1 MQVQVNTDANIEGN
15 AALLAHV
22 EAEISAALARF
33 DEQITRIEVH
43 LSDDNGQRPG
53 NTDKRCMLEARPAGQ
68 QPVVVTHNAETID
81 QACSGATQKLKH
93 LLESSFGR
101 LADRGGHAT
110 IRDGHSH

>member
-1 MQVQVNTDANIEGN
+1 MQVQVNTDGNIEGH

-22 EAEISAALARF
+22 ESEISEALARF
-33 DEQITRIEVH
+33 AEQITRIEVH
-43 LSDDNGQRPG
+43 LSDENGQRPG
-53 NTDKRCMLEARPAGQ
+53 DTDKRCMLEARPAGQ
-68 QPVVVTHNAETID
+68 QPVVVTHNAATID

-101 LADRGGHAT
+101 IEDRRGHAT